1 LYVNFTCVRTNHLT
15 SITILLTMNQS
26 GEADLLIQI
35 QAWSLGNTT
44 EDAEEDVYLGTEDV
58 EQWQSEDSRWSL
70 NTILIISLGPLG
82 VVLLVSYIIHWY
94 QVSQKILNNKKLR
107 EMGELERQHPKASA
121 MLSIRALERET
132 GGTFKAMAV
141 DRHDEY
147 GIKMVKE
154 LRLSR

>member
-1 LYVNFTCVRTNHLT
+1 
-15 SITILLTMNQS
+15 MNQT

-44 EDAEEDVYLGTEDV
+44 EDVEEDVYLGTEV
-58 EQWQSEDSRWSL
+58 AKQLQSEDTQWSL

-82 VVLLVSYIIHWY
+82 VVLLVSYIVHWY

-107 EMGELERQHPKASA
+107 EMGEVERQHPKASA

-132 GGTFKAMAV
+132 GGTFMNMAV

-147 GIKMVKE
+147 GIKMVKDM
-154 LRLSR
+154 RLAR

>member
-1 LYVNFTCVRTNHLT
+1 
-15 SITILLTMNQS
+15 MNQS
-26 GEADLLIQI
+26 GEADPLIQSKDF
-35 QAWSLGNTT
+35 AWNLANTT
-44 EDAEEDVYLGTEDV
+44 GDVEEDVYLGTEDV
-58 EQWQSEDSRWSL
+58 EQWQLEETRWSL

-107 EMGELERQHPKASA
+107 EVERQHPKASA

-132 GGTFKAMAV
+132 GGTFKAMAM

-147 GIKMVKE
+147 GIKMVKDM
-154 LRLSR
+154 RLAR